1 MPPTRRTSLGN
12 RGELLARQLLEA
24 TGYTILC
31 ANYRCRWGEVDLVA
45 KESDTLVFVEVRTKR
60 GRAFGEPEESL
71 TKRKAQKL
79 VLTAQTFLEE
89 RGLEQSSWRID
100 LIAVPMDSQGR
111 LSPLRH
117 LQNVVEQTDF

>member
-1 MPPTRRTSLGN
+1 
-12 RGELLARQLLEA
+12 
-24 TGYTILC
+24 
-31 ANYRCRWGEVDLVA
+31 VA
-45 KESDTLVFVEVRTKR
+45 QHGDTLVFVEVRTKR
-60 GRAFGEPEESL
+60 GNAFGQPEESL

-100 LIAVPMDSQGR
+100 LIAVPMDASGR